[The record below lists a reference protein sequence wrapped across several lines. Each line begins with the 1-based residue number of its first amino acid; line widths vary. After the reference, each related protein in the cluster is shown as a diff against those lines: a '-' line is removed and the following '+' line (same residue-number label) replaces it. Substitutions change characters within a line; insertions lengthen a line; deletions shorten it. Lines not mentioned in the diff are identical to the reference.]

1 MRMIIIIG
9 QCPYNEVQLGNILLT
24 AVQTGVIKF
33 DQSSKWHLFEYI
45 YKYLMELLSTNDE

>member
-45 YKYLMELLSTNDE
+45 YKYLMELLSTN